1 MNDPIIDELHRF
13 REEALAEAGFD
24 HHVFCERLRE
34 RERQSQRVVEPP
46 PRVSPKQAAAAE
58 CEPLRR
64 SGPRD

>member
-1 MNDPIIDELHRF
+1 MTDPIIDELHRF

-46 PRVSPKQAAAAE
+46 PLVSPN
-58 CEPLRR
+58 
-64 SGPRD
+64 